1 MRRKNRFETYKEAV
15 SRGSYD
21 EFPMLELGIDPQLHL
36 SHNSV
41 KQPFFLVCEQDCVL
55 AQMSGEARV
64 EFRGSPVNY
73 FTLALGDFVY
83 VPGGTPHRIV
93 PLTPSIALRYKAS
106 HPGLEAVAWFAESSS
121 EECARITWDCADEL
135 PQEAYLRACRAFN
148 ADKKL
153 RTCRRSGEV
162 LPEIDLAP
170 FHWAEVAAEIKEAEE
185 AEFARAQKKGAG
197 DSPVPRATT
206 AAPVI
211 PPPGDDKVPL
221 KVNIFDFART
231 ATTALNPMFPYF
243 APGCIVP
250 CIALQDPGHRGE
262 MGYFVHMNTV
272 QEVNLCF
279 GSSGSYRVPGG
290 VSVGPLQH
298 PVGEKLDQ
306 PKNPD
311 MFYIGV
317 ITQRQA
323 IGVPQREA
331 MIFHC
336 DKCGEELFRRDYAA
350 DEMPVPLDADEQLLG
365 LPTIAQSSVSAEDFN
380 RSEAQRTC
388 KSCGHVSRPFPSAY
402 WGWDHYRRRT
412 TIAVAARK
420 IMGDTAKSILGA

>member
-1 MRRKNRFETYKEAV
+1 VEA
-15 SRGSYD
+15 
-21 EFPMLELGIDPQLHL
+21 
-36 SHNSV
+36 
-41 KQPFFLVCEQDCVL
+41 
-55 AQMSGEARV
+55 
-64 EFRGSPVNY
+64 
-73 FTLALGDFVY
+73 
-83 VPGGTPHRIV
+83 
-93 PLTPSIALRYKAS
+93 
-106 HPGLEAVAWFAESSS
+106 
-121 EECARITWDCADEL
+121 
-135 PQEAYLRACRAFN
+135 
-148 ADKKL
+148 
-153 RTCRRSGEV
+153 
-162 LPEIDLAP
+162 
-170 FHWAEVAAEIKEAEE
+170 

-197 DSPVPRATT
+197 DSPAPRAKT

-290 VSVGPLQH
+290 VSVGPMQH

-323 IGVPQREA
+323 VGVPQREA

-336 DKCGEELFRRDYAA
+336 DKCGKELFRRDYEAH
-350 DEMPVPLDADEQLLG
+350 EMPVPLDAEHAWGIRPRGCRTPRSRNSGMFEIATGKAAGEPCVMPLVTYPVTVDGDQISVG
-365 LPTIAQSSVSAEDFN
+365 LSD
-380 RSEAQRTC
+380 
-388 KSCGHVSRPFPSAY
+388 
-402 WGWDHYRRRT
+402 
-412 TIAVAARK
+412 
-420 IMGDTAKSILGA
+420 